1 MKDNRTAMVMASF
14 LGDSLALGVHWIYD
28 TARIQAEFG
37 RVDSLL
43 SPKPDSYHPTKE
55 KGEFTHYGDQAL
67 VLLESV
73 AARNGFR
80 LDDFAVRWGALFKRY
95 RGYYDQAT
103 KSTLGNFELGKN
115 PEDGGSSS
123 HDLAGAARIAPLV
136 LRYPDDPDSLVE
148 AARVQTRMTH
158 NNPVIVDSAEFF
170 ARTAQ
175 RVLNGQTPVSAMSQV
190 AGERF
195 GDSHLR
201 EWVQDGIRQKDEESV
216 TTIARFGQSCHAEEA
231 FPGVVYLI
239 ARYESDLRE
248 GLIQAVMAGGDSA
261 ARAMMV
267 GMVLG
272 AHLGEGALPSDWLR
286 DLKKAEEIRQLLAK
300 IS

>member
-28 TARIQAEFG
+28 TAQIQAGYG

-43 SPKPDSYHPTKE
+43 KPKPDSYHPTKE
-55 KGEFTHYGDQAL
+55 KGEFTHYGDQTL

-73 AARNGFR
+73 AARKGFH
-80 LDDFAVRWGALFKRY
+80 LDDFAARWCALFKGY

-103 KSTLGNFELGKN
+103 KATLRNFEMGKS

-123 HDLAGAARIAPLV
+123 NDLAGAARIAPLV
-136 LRYPDDPDSLVE
+136 FRYRDDPDSLVE
-148 AARVQTRMTH
+148 AARAQTRMTH
-158 NNPVIVDSAEFF
+158 NNPVVVDSAEFF

-175 RVLNGQTPVSAMSQV
+175 SVLNGQTPISAMTRV
-190 AGERF
+190 GEERF

-201 EWVQDGIRQKDEESV
+201 EWVQEGIRSKDEESV
-216 TTIARFGQSCHAEEA
+216 ATVGRFGQSCHAEEA
-231 FPGVVYLI
+231 FPGVVHLI
-239 ARYESDLRE
+239 ARHEADLKE
-248 GLIQAVMAGGDSA
+248 GLVQAVMAGGDNA
-261 ARAMMV
+261 GRAMIV

-272 AHLGEGALPSDWLR
+272 AYLGQEALPMEWMK
-286 DLKKAEEIRQLLAK
+286 DLKKAEEIRRYLEKL
-300 IS
+300 S

>member
-1 MKDNRTAMVMASF
+1 MVMASF

-28 TARIQAEFG
+28 TERIQAEFG

-43 SPKPDSYHPTKE
+43 SPKPDSYHPSKTK
-55 KGEFTHYGDQAL
+55 GDFTHYGDQTL
-67 VLLESV
+67 VLLKSV
-73 AARNGFR
+73 ALSGGFR
-80 LDDFAVRWGALFKRY
+80 LDDFAVRWRALFNRY

-103 KSTLGNFELGKN
+103 KATLMNFDQGKN

-136 LRYPDDPDSLVE
+136 YRYWDDPDSLVE
-148 AARVQTRMTH
+148 AARAQTRMTH
-158 NNPVIVDSAEFF
+158 NNPVVVASAEFF
-170 ARTAQ
+170 ARTTQ
-175 RVLNGQTPVSAMSQV
+175 RVLGGQTPVSAMSEV

-195 GDSHLR
+195 FDSPLH
-201 EWVQDGIRQKDEESV
+201 EWVEEGIRQRGEESV
-216 TTIARFGQSCHAEEA
+216 ATIAGFGQSCHAEEA

-239 ARYESDLRE
+239 ARYEADLKE

-267 GMVLG
+267 GLVLG
-272 AHLGEGALPSDWLR
+272 ASLGEGSLPGDWIR
-286 DLKKAEEIRQLLAK
+286 DLKKAEEIRQLLSK